1 MDSRQ
6 RVGGGM
12 MSAPTRY
19 PDGAQEVVEHRRL
32 FIGGRMVAPSG
43 PNVIEVISPHTEM
56 VVGRTPDGATA
67 DIDAAVAA
75 ARSAMTG
82 EWGRSSVAQRVEVMK
97 RLLDE
102 CRRRSVEYGRAQVLE
117 MGCPIS
123 QVSQVMIEPALSQLE
138 YYSDL
143 IAGMQFEEH
152 RSGVGGNSVVRRKPV
167 GVVGAIIPWNG
178 PPTLTMMK
186 LAPALA
192 AGCAMVLKP
201 APEAPLDSYV
211 LADAAMAAGLPA
223 GVLNIVPGGGELGE
237 YLVTH
242 PGVDKVSFTGSS
254 MAGKRIGALCGERH
268 RPVTLELGGKSAA
281 IVLDDADLGATV
293 AGLAFNS
300 FLNNGQV
307 CAADSRILLS
317 ASRFDE
323 FCEAIVAMVAGFKVG
338 DPFDPQTFV
347 GPLVSERQRERVEG
361 YLATGVR
368 EGARAV
374 VGGGRPADL
383 PRGWYVEPTVFVDV
397 SPSMTIAREEIF
409 GPVITLLTYSDEDE
423 AVAIANDTDY
433 GLAGSIWTTDVEH
446 ALALSSRVRTGIM
459 AINTFGC
466 QPCTPFGGVKGSGIG
481 REGGPE
487 GLAAY
492 LYSQSILVG

>member
-1 MDSRQ
+1 MRL
-6 RVGGGM
+6 
-12 MSAPTRY
+12 A
-19 PDGAQEVVEHRRL
+19 DGARNMVEHRSL

-43 PNVIEVISPHTEM
+43 HDVIEVISPHSEM
-56 VVGRTPDGATA
+56 VVGRTPDGTPA

-75 ARSAMTG
+75 ARSAMSG
-82 EWGRSSVAQRVEVMK
+82 GWGRATVAERVAVMK
-97 RLLDE
+97 RLLAQ
-102 CRRRSVEYGRAQVLE
+102 CRRRSIEYGRAQVLE

-123 QVSQVMIEPALSQLE
+123 QVNQVMIEPALGQLE

-143 IAGMQFEEH
+143 ITGMQFEER
-152 RSGVGGNSVVRRKPV
+152 RSGAGGNSIVRQRPV

-211 LADAAMAAGLPA
+211 LADAAMAAGLPD
-223 GVLNIVPGGGELGE
+223 GVLNIVPGRRELGE

-242 PGVDKVSFTGSS
+242 PGVDKISFTGSS
-254 MAGKRIGALCGERH
+254 AAGKRVGALCGERH

-281 IVLDDADLGATV
+281 IVLPDADLTTTV

-307 CAADSRILLS
+307 CAADSRILLP

-323 FCEAIVAMVAGFKVG
+323 FADAIAAMVADFRVG
-338 DPFDPQTFV
+338 DPFDPDTFV
-347 GPLVSERQRERVEG
+347 GPLVSARQRERVEG
-361 YLATGVR
+361 YLAKGIA
-368 EGARAV
+368 EGARVV

-397 SPSMTIAREEIF
+397 KPSMTIAREEIF
-409 GPVITLLTYSDEDE
+409 GPVITLLTYTDEDE

-433 GLAGSIWTTDVEH
+433 GLAGSIWTADVEH
-446 ALALSSRVRTGIM
+446 ALELSARVTTGIM

-466 QPCTPFGGVKGSGIG
+466 QPCTPFGGVKRSGIG

-487 GLAAY
+487 GLSAY
-492 LYSQSILVG
+492 LSTQSILVG